1 MSNISCLFDTISS
14 GGFDRAMTTLYG
26 EQNLPHQRERWC
38 RLLEQYNELFAD
50 SDTPRL
56 FSAPGRTEISG
67 NHTDHQR
74 GCVVAAS
81 INLDMIAAAAKND
94 CNCVRIKSE
103 GFDFQQ
109 VDLSDLSVHPDEVN
123 TTPALI
129 RGIAAIF
136 REKGYAS
143 GGVDLCVSSE
153 VLRGSGLSSSAAF
166 EVLIGTVFSC
176 LYNDNALSP
185 VLIAQIGQQAENRYF
200 GKPCG
205 LMDEMACSV
214 GGFVSIDFY
223 DPQHPIVE
231 RSELDLA
238 ALGYSMYIV
247 DVKGDHSDLTAEYAA
262 IPAEMKSV
270 AAYFGKEY
278 LRQLPAEIFYENL
291 AEVRQH
297 TSDRAVIRAHHFFTE
312 NLRAQE
318 ISQAL
323 KEKDV
328 ERFLK
333 LFSLSGRSSF
343 VFLQNIYPSFSPLS
357 QPASVALMAAD
368 HLLGGR
374 GACRIHGGGFGG
386 TIQVFVPNDMAQ
398 QFCTEMEKITGE
410 HSCHLLSIRPC
421 GGIELMQNQQ

>member
-1 MSNISCLFDTISS
+1 M
-14 GGFDRAMTTLYG
+14 
-26 EQNLPHQRERWC
+26 
-38 RLLEQYNELFAD
+38 
-50 SDTPRL
+50 
-56 FSAPGRTEISG
+56 
-67 NHTDHQR
+67 
-74 GCVVAAS
+74 
-81 INLDMIAAAAKND
+81 
-94 CNCVRIKSE
+94 
-103 GFDFQQ
+103 
-109 VDLSDLSVHPDEVN
+109 
-123 TTPALI
+123 
-129 RGIAAIF
+129 
-136 REKGYAS
+136 
-143 GGVDLCVSSE
+143 
-153 VLRGSGLSSSAAF
+153 
-166 EVLIGTVFSC
+166 IGTVFSC

-231 RSELDLA
+231 HSELDLA

-247 DVKGDHSDLTAEYAA
+247 DVKGDHSALTAEYAA

-357 QPASVALMAAD
+357 QPASVALLAAE

>member
-1 MSNISCLFDTISS
+1 MGNKTFRISGNAGAVCSNSTMSCLPTAI
-14 GGFDRAMTTLYG
+14 
-26 EQNLPHQRERWC
+26 PHGC
-38 RLLEQYNELFAD
+38 
-50 SDTPRL
+50 
-56 FSAPGRTEISG
+56 SAHPDALKFSG

-312 NLRAQE
+312 NLACAGNFPGAQGKGRGALPQAVLPVGSLVLCLFAEHLPQLFPSLPACQRCADGCRA
-318 ISQAL
+318 S
-323 KEKDV
+323 
-328 ERFLK
+328 
-333 LFSLSGRSSF
+333 SGRSWR
-343 VFLQNIYPSFSPLS
+343 LPYPRRRLRRYHPGVCS
-357 QPASVALMAAD
+357 
-368 HLLGGR
+368 
-374 GACRIHGGGFGG
+374 
-386 TIQVFVPNDMAQ
+386 
-398 QFCTEMEKITGE
+398 
-410 HSCHLLSIRPC
+410 
-421 GGIELMQNQQ
+421 